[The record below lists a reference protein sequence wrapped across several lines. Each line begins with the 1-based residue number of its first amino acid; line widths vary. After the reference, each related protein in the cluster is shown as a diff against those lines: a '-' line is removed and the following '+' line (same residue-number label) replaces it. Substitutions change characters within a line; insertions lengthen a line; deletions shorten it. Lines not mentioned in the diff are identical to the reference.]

1 MDNLARIG
9 DELVVATDR
18 PRDLGSLVLMQGFVL
33 AQMFDERMK
42 LKAEVEVHNLITAY
56 GDAMYAHRGSGITS
70 PPASPTGM
78 RIGTGSTAVAKTGAG
93 AAIVTKVTAGNKT
106 FDSGFPSIGAAPL
119 AVVTYKTTYAPGEG
133 TTASPVTEAVIVN
146 DTIATDTAT
155 AAANTIARALIAGV
169 GSKGALDTLVL
180 TWTHTLLGA

>member
-1 MDNLARIG
+1 MSKLQLSN
-9 DELVVATDR
+9 
-18 PRDLGSLVLMQGFVL
+18 PRANANSLMRMSGHVL
-33 AQMFDERMK
+33 AQMFDADMN
-42 LKAEVEVHNLITAY
+42 LKAEVEVHNLITAV
-56 GDAMYAHRGSGITS
+56 GDVMYAHRGSGISS
-70 PPASPTGM
+70 PPATPTGM

-93 AAIVTKVTAGNKT
+93 AAIVTKVTLGNKA
-106 FDSGFPSIGAAPL
+106 FDGSFPSIAA

-155 AAANTIARALIAGV
+155 AAANTISRALIAGV
-169 GSKGALDTLVL
+169 GSKAAGDTLIL